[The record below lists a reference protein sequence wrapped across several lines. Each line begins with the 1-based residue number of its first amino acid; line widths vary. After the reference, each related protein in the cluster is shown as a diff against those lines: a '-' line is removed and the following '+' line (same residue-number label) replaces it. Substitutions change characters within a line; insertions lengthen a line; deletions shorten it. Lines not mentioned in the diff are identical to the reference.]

1 MNKLQGV
8 FLFTTE
14 SSKAKI
20 SCTGKGDNF
29 SCLCKGIGGT
39 PPARI
44 SWFKNGEKIKGPGYL
59 QATLDK
65 NDFVLGEGVYYCNS
79 TSGQLNDVENITL
92 SKYIIVFI
100 KLLGLNDL

>member
-1 MNKLQGV
+1 MNKLQSV
-8 FLFTTE
+8 FLFTTV

-29 SCLCKGIGGT
+29 SCLCEGIGGT

-59 QATLDK
+59 QAKLVK
-65 NDFVLGEGVYYCNS
+65 ADFVKAGEGVYYCNS
-79 TSGQLNDVENITL
+79 TSGQLNNVAVITL
-92 SKYIIVFI
+92 SKYNCF
-100 KLLGLNDL
+100 D

>member
-20 SCTGKGDNF
+20 SCTGKGDSF
-29 SCLCKGIGGT
+29 SCLCEGIGGT

-44 SWFKNGEKIKGPGYL
+44 SWFKNGKKIKGPGYL
-59 QATLDK
+59 QSNLVKA
-65 NDFVLGEGVYYCNS
+65 DFVKAGEGVYYCNS
-79 TSGQLNDVENITL
+79 TSRQLDDVKEITL
-92 SKYIIVFI
+92 SKYNCF
-100 KLLGLNDL
+100 D